1 MESGS
6 ERPSREVRYCMEMA
20 FPFPLLVLLT
30 SELAPPWLPSWA
42 CAGAME
48 AWRSSGIVCSA
59 ALTPRRAACSPPP
72 VGCPPVE
79 QVVRDF
85 LVVLLGSGMPMALVE
100 GG

>member
-1 MESGS
+1 
-6 ERPSREVRYCMEMA
+6 
-20 FPFPLLVLLT
+20 
-30 SELAPPWLPSWA
+30 
-42 CAGAME
+42 ME

-59 ALTPRRAACSPPP
+59 ALTPRRVACSPPP

-85 LVVLLGSGMPMALVE
+85 LAVLLGSGMPMALVE